1 MFAALYEG
9 SDCKVSEA
17 FINFATAE
25 VEISSDYANCVYL
38 LAKALTVLP

>member
-25 VEISSDYANCVYL
+25 VEIFEISTDYRVVYTYWQRL
-38 LAKALTVLP
+38 